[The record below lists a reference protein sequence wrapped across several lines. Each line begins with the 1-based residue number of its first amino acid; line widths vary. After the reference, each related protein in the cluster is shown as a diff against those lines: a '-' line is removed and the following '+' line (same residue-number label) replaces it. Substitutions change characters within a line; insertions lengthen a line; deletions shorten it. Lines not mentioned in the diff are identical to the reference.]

1 MSALFGIDF
10 PSLISGV
17 FTGQLEAGTLH
28 VIAETLDDYGQAV
41 RTPTS
46 TAIECAVSRWAEQ
59 WRVAR
64 GYPLETI
71 KIIML
76 ANGKPKPEK
85 GRDEVTVRGETFRV
99 VDVMDGG
106 AEAVWLIA
114 AVKA

>member
-17 FTGQLEAGTLH
+17 FAGQLEAGMLH
-28 VIAETLDDYGQAV
+28 VIAEALDDYGQV
-41 RTPTS
+41 TRTPTN

-64 GYPLETI
+64 GYPLETV
-71 KIIML
+71 KIIMI
-76 ANGKPKPEK
+76 AKGKPKPEK
-85 GRDEVTVRGETFRV
+85 GRDEITVRSTKFRI

-106 AEAVWLIA
+106 AEAIWLIA
-114 AVKA
+114 AVKS